1 MRPAAT
7 GRHSGSRAPVTYATV
22 GRLLRILRREAPAWS
37 APIVTLV
44 SVQTRDPFRT
54 LISCILSLRTK
65 DETTA
70 AASRRLFERAHTPET
85 ILRIPARELERIIF
99 PVGFYRTKA
108 KVIRGICADLIAKFG
123 GQVPG
128 EIDALLTLKGVGR
141 KTANLVV
148 TEAFH
153 KPGICVDTHVHR
165 ISNRWGL
172 VKTATPEKTEMAL
185 RRVLPRR
192 YWIEYNSLLV
202 AFGQTICH
210 PTSPWCSRCPL
221 ERQCPRI
228 GVKRSR

>member
-1 MRPAAT
+1 MRSAA
-7 GRHSGSRAPVTYATV
+7 SGSHSHPRVPVRSATV
-22 GRLLRILRREAPAWS
+22 GRLLRILRREAPGWG

-65 DETTA
+65 DATTA
-70 AASRRLFERAHTPET
+70 AASRRLFERASTPEA
-85 ILRIPARELERIIF
+85 IARIPARELERIIF
-99 PVGFYRTKA
+99 PVGFYHTKA
-108 KVIRGICADLIAKFG
+108 KVIRGIAADLIAKFG
-123 GQVPG
+123 GRVPDK
-128 EIDALLTLKGVGR
+128 IDALLTLKGVGR

-148 TEAFH
+148 TEAFR

-172 VKTATPEKTEMAL
+172 VKTTTPDKTETAL
-185 RRVLPRR
+185 RKVLPRR
-192 YWIEYNSLLV
+192 YWIQYNSLLV

-210 PTSPWCSRCPL
+210 PTSPWCSRCPV
-221 ERQCPRI
+221 ERLCPRI